1 MKQKGLKNLLFF
13 ASFSNFVLS
22 PLIFVLFPFLFKE
35 VIGFSGAKFGFLQ
48 AGFTAG
54 ALIGSII
61 FSKFLINKSG
71 KTNITIGLS
80 LQVAIGFVIGYFV
93 LPSTVSLI
101 GGTSW
106 IYFGVIIATIISWG
120 IFNIW
125 LNIPLQTNIQ
135 KMAPSYIRSRVF
147 SVLELIF
154 QGAVPIGSVIYGFML
169 DFIEPHKILLGAMGI
184 GLVLA
189 LIFLFTSPKET
200 FDPELP
206 EEEVN
211 TSNIEEKELA

>member
-1 MKQKGLKNLLFF
+1 
-13 ASFSNFVLS
+13 
-22 PLIFVLFPFLFKE
+22 
-35 VIGFSGAKFGFLQ
+35 
-48 AGFTAG
+48 
-54 ALIGSII
+54 
-61 FSKFLINKSG
+61 
-71 KTNITIGLS
+71 
-80 LQVAIGFVIGYFV
+80 
-93 LPSTVSLI
+93 
-101 GGTSW
+101 
-106 IYFGVIIATIISWG
+106 
-120 IFNIW
+120 
-125 LNIPLQTNIQ
+125 
-135 KMAPSYIRSRVF
+135 MAPSYIRSRVF